1 MRTWLAMSFL
11 CLLTLS
17 ACSSQKAAQTSQ
29 TTPRAQPSPSASAF
43 PKLHIQSRG
52 SASQPV
58 SIVQQIGNRRVYEL
72 VARSSDSTMQS
83 QTNSKGVFRQTRV
96 TFYSADGSSL
106 TGAAPIA
113 TIDTAAETVTL
124 QGGVHAKSSDGVA
137 LDCDQ
142 LQYERRTGE
151 LIGTGNVHVV
161 NPTGEALTGGSFRSD
176 LRLSHVHV
184 E

>member
-1 MRTWLAMSFL
+1 MKNALALSAL
-11 CLLTLS
+11 YALTLS
-17 ACSSQKAAQTSQ
+17 ACASQNAAQTNQ
-29 TTPRAQPSPSASAF
+29 ATPIAQPSPTASAF
-43 PKLHIQSRG
+43 PRLHIQSRG

-72 VARSSDSTMQS
+72 FARSSDSTLQS

-96 TFYSADGSSL
+96 KFYSPDGSSL
-106 TGAAPIA
+106 TGAAPLA

-124 QGGVHAKSSDGVA
+124 QGGVHAKSSDGVI

-142 LQYERRTGE
+142 LQYERRTGQ

-161 NPTGEALTGGSFRSD
+161 NPSGEALTGGSFRSD

>member
-1 MRTWLAMSFL
+1 MRKSLAMSFL
-11 CLLTLS
+11 CTLTLS
-17 ACSSQKAAQTSQ
+17 ACSSQNAAQTNQ
-29 TTPRAQPSPSASAF
+29 ATPSAQPSPSASAF
-43 PKLHIQSRG
+43 PRLHIQSRG

-58 SIVQQIGNRRVYEL
+58 SIIQQIGNRRVYEL
-72 VARSSDSTMQS
+72 IARSSDSTMQS

-106 TGAAPIA
+106 TGAAPTA

-124 QGGVHAKSSDGVA
+124 QGGVHAKSSDGIV

-161 NPTGEALTGGSFRSD
+161 NPSGEALTGGSFRSD